1 MMIYRHNM
9 RMEIDYQ
16 AIGKRI
22 RDRRSNMGYSQELL
36 AFECDLS
43 VPYISQ
49 IENGRK
55 SVSLHALLQIADSL
69 DCTLDFLIFGT
80 SSFYISSKE
89 YDFNETVENC
99 SKEERKYLYDLLSL
113 NIKMLQS
120 QRAQEANNS

>member
-1 MMIYRHNM
+1 
-9 RMEIDYQ
+9 
-16 AIGKRI
+16 
-22 RDRRSNMGYSQELL
+22 MGYSQELL

-49 IENGRK
+49 IENGHK
-55 SVSLHALLQIADSL
+55 SVSLNALLQISDAL
-69 DCTLDFLIFGT
+69 DCTLDWLVFGN
-80 SSFYISSKE
+80 SSLYISSGE

-120 QRAQEANNS
+120 QRTQEANNS

>member
-1 MMIYRHNM
+1 MG
-9 RMEIDYQ
+9 MEIDYQ

-22 RDRRSNMGYSQELL
+22 RDRRSYMGYSQELL

-113 NIKMLQS
+113 NIKMLKS
-120 QRAQEANNS
+120 KHVQETS